1 VRLFNERRR
10 KYFALCF
17 SGDGYKKKGRNN
29 FGFSDLDLSY
39 INEDSVLRYG
49 LQMHSILFEWRPV
62 FKNIERSCTSGAIRI
77 P

>member
-1 VRLFNERRR
+1 M
-10 KYFALCF
+10 K
-17 SGDGYKKKGRNN
+17 GDENISPYVFREMDIKKKGRNN